1 MIIRLPYYKHKINI
15 FNLFNKKR
23 HPFFLLIKKRGEIM
37 KSRFFNINRL
47 NCLSKNDVITA
58 RISDHQP
65 VIYQDILFWNIM
77 MQCKKRQLN
86 QKIVGYNNGFG
97 FVENQSQYHLRLVK
111 IAIVIAEILYY
122 QPNIHIIGLC
132 EGPILKEDQ
141 VLFFKTLKI
150 FSHLERFVSSGQ
162 FNHPNE
168 SNADKWGLLMLAD
181 KKFSVIA
188 KKSCFHKKLTNR
200 IQTWKLIDNNIKRH
214 FTLVHFPFS
223 GNDSYTNKNQVS
235 VDGHAYCIMLNQ
247 LLEKYINQEY
257 IIAGDFNFNPFLI
270 SEIKKRYIDK
280 IPINNSILL
289 NPTEK
294 INEFTIKNVTVDG
307 ILLSIFSKQKYLSS
321 CNHINLRSLS
331 IKEYRLF
338 QPKPL
343 LPIEYEADN
352 QAKLSSFEYCHKR
365 IL

>member
-188 KKSCFHKKLTNR
+188 KKELSFPKNAKLFV
-200 IQTWKLIDNNIKRH
+200 IIVAI
-214 FTLVHFPFS
+214 
-223 GNDSYTNKNQVS
+223 
-235 VDGHAYCIMLNQ
+235 
-247 LLEKYINQEY
+247 LET
-257 IIAGDFNFNPFLI
+257 AAF
-270 SEIKKRYIDK
+270 
-280 IPINNSILL
+280 
-289 NPTEK
+289 
-294 INEFTIKNVTVDG
+294 
-307 ILLSIFSKQKYLSS
+307 LSIGAGISHEYTSIVYSVASAFPAVTIILAMIFFKETIELSNKMGAIS
-321 CNHINLRSLS
+321 VLAGLV
-331 IKEYRLF
+331 
-338 QPKPL
+338 L
-343 LPIEYEADN
+343 LAI
-352 QAKLSSFEYCHKR
+352 
-365 IL
+365 